1 MKKRIYRLLIILFI
15 GLLAAC
21 GTKKHNEADG
31 PTADEDPQAIISE
44 SVQGTAG
51 VDLDLSEISSSI
63 AYAQIYNMKYTPDDY
78 IGKTVKIRGQFA
90 YYENPDTKVRYFACI
105 ITDGTGCCS
114 QELEFIPA
122 GEHAYQDDYP
132 ATGSEITVTGT
143 CEVYEKNEYRYC
155 RLVNATVGL

>member
-21 GTKKHNEADG
+21 GTKKYNEADG
-31 PTADEDPQAIISE
+31 PTADEEYQTIISE
-44 SVQGTAG
+44 SVPGTDG
-51 VDLDLSEISSSI
+51 VDLDLSELSSSI

-114 QELEFIPA
+114 QELEFIPV
-122 GEHAYQDDYP
+122 GEHAYPDDYP
-132 ATGSEITVTGT
+132 TIGSEITVTGT
-143 CEVYEKNEYRYC
+143 CEVHEKNEYRYC
-155 RLVNATVGL
+155 RLVNATVEL

>member
-1 MKKRIYRLLIILFI
+1 MKKRIYRLLIILSI
-15 GLLAAC
+15 GLLVAC
-21 GTKKHNEADG
+21 GTKKYNEADD
-31 PTADEDPQAIISE
+31 PTADEDFQAIISE

-51 VDLDLSEISSSI
+51 VDLDLSELSSSM

-90 YYENPDTKVRYFACI
+90 YYENAYTKVRYFACI

-122 GEHAYQDDYP
+122 GEHACPDDYP
-132 ATGSEITVTGT
+132 MTGSEITVTGT
-143 CEVYEKNEYRYC
+143 CEAYEKNGYRYC
-155 RLVNATVGL
+155 RLVNATVEL

>member
-1 MKKRIYRLLIILFI
+1 MKKRSYRLLIIMSI

-21 GTKKHNEADG
+21 GTKKHNEAYG
-31 PTADEDPQAIISE
+31 PTTNEDPQAIISE
-44 SVQGTAG
+44 SVRGTAG
-51 VDLDLSEISSSI
+51 VDIDLSEISSSI

-90 YYENPDTKVRYFACI
+90 YYENADTKVRYFACI

-122 GEHAYQDDYP
+122 GEHAYPDDYP
-132 ATGSEITVTGT
+132 TIGSEITVTGT

-155 RLVNATVGL
+155 RLANATVGL